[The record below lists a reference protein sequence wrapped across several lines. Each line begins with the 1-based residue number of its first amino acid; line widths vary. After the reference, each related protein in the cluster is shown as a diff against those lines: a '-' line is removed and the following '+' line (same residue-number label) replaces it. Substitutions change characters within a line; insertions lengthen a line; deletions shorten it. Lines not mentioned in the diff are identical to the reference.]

1 MICLKPESFPG
12 VCLCVHL
19 SQNKQISMVLY
30 SIEDITEGMIIG
42 QSIYTKDKK
51 LLIAAG
57 FRLKRAHIDLLRKR
71 GYTGIQINVEGT
83 EDVIPESI
91 ISQHVQDELTAT
103 VEKSSKS
110 IENVIHQSKIT
121 KEGASDIIKK
131 NKKVLNQI
139 IRNSGAFDVINKTIE
154 DIMDEPWVVLN
165 LSKMEQASSQL
176 LEHAINVTVISLC
189 IARKYHFTKREM
201 KQLGL
206 GVINY
211 DLGMLVI
218 PKEILNKD
226 GHLTEDEKKILQQH
240 AVYGYL
246 MLSNVP
252 AIPATASV
260 VALSHHEHQDGSGY
274 PRNIKGENRPPVKSF
289 SKGGLIHRF
298 AEIVAV
304 ADAYDMFINGRK
316 HYSQRLKP
324 KESIKKLIEM
334 QGPILNSE
342 IVKTLVSIV
351 PDYPVGARIK
361 IADAP
366 LPDLVECV
374 GVVSKVDPDHLS
386 KPSIIIYESKHRE
399 HIKPIALDLA
409 KCQGFTIEL
418 LS

>member
-1 MICLKPESFPG
+1 
-12 VCLCVHL
+12 
-19 SQNKQISMVLY
+19 MVLY
-30 SIEDITEGMIIG
+30 SVDDLREGMIIG
-42 QSIYTKDKK
+42 QSIYTNDKK

-57 FRLKRAHIDLLRKR
+57 FHLKQVHIDLLRKW
-71 GYTGIQINVEGT
+71 GYTGIHIDVEGT

-103 VEKSSKS
+103 VEKTSKS
-110 IENVIHQSKIT
+110 IEKEIHQGKIT
-121 KEGASDIIKK
+121 KEDASDIIKK

-165 LSKMEQASSQL
+165 LSKMEQASNQL

-189 IARKYHFTKREM
+189 IARKCHFTAREM

-211 DLGMLVI
+211 DLGMLAI
-218 PKEILNKD
+218 PKHILNKD
-226 GHLTEDEKKILQQH
+226 GPLTGDEKKVLQQH

-252 AIPATASV
+252 SIPATSSI
-260 VALSHHEHQDGSGY
+260 VALSHHEHQDGTGY
-274 PRNIKGENRPPVKSF
+274 PRKIKGENRPPIKNL
-289 SKGGLIHRF
+289 KGGLIHRF
-298 AEIVAV
+298 AEIAAV
-304 ADAYDMFINGRK
+304 ADAYDMFISGRK
-316 HYSQRLKP
+316 HYSERLKP
-324 KESIKKLIEM
+324 KEAIRKLIEM
-334 QGPILNSE
+334 QGTILNSE

-351 PDYPVGARIK
+351 PDYPVGTRVK

-366 LPDLVECV
+366 LPDLVGCV

-399 HIKPIALDLA
+399 RIKPIALDLA
-409 KCQGFTIEL
+409 KCGGLTIEL